1 MTKVCGKIRTGSLP
15 ENLEAG
21 ETENKESR
29 RCGGSHM
36 GKNEMFRISIGLF
49 YNINKQSDVQTSDLI
64 LFVILNFFTNDSKPK
79 SSLSHLTK
87 FNHIFFKHKHIKI
100 MCHY

>member
-15 ENLEAG
+15 EKLEAG
-21 ETENKESR
+21 ETQNKESG

-49 YNINKQSDVQTSDLI
+49 YNINKQSRRANI
-64 LFVILNFFTNDSKPK
+64 RPYCICHFE
-79 SSLSHLTK
+79 SLYK
-87 FNHIFFKHKHIKI
+87 
-100 MCHY
+100 